1 MEIPDQLTER
11 RLIQDAQR
19 VTQLLVA
26 WYPWCE
32 VGTVGLTQSRDERV
46 AVFPVD
52 FTILIAVALIE
63 TWLLHGG

>member
-11 RLIQDAQR
+11 RLIQNAQR

-26 WYPWCE
+26 WYPWSE
-32 VGTVGLTQSRDERV
+32 VGTVGLTQSRDKRI

-63 TWLLHGG
+63 TGLLHDG